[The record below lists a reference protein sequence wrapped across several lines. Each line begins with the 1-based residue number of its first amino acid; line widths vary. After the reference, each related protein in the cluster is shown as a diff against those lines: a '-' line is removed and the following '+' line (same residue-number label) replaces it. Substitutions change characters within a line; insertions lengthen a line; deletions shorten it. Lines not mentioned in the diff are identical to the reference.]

1 MKMTCIPSGTTG
13 VNTYVVGDEST
24 GKAFIV
30 DPGGFNK
37 ETVNWLNDN
46 GFKLEYIILTHGHG
60 DHIGGV
66 KKYMEMFPGVKLV
79 AGEHE
84 KELLASPMM
93 NASREICGESIMLT
107 ADIWVHEGDTLKV
120 GDIELRFMHTPGHTP
135 GGICIFTGDV
145 LFSGDTLFCRSIG
158 RTDFPGGSYE
168 QIKKAIHN
176 KLFVLPDDTKV
187 YPGHMGPTTIGEEK
201 RSNPFV

>member
-1 MKMTCIPSGTTG
+1 MKMTCIPSGTMG

-135 GGICIFTGDV
+135 GSVCYQHEKT
-145 LFSGDTLFCRSIG
+145 LFCGDTLFYQGYG
-158 RTDFPGGSYE
+158 RVDLAGGNSLQMALSLKRLLKLPGDV
-168 QIKKAIHN
+168 IC
-176 KLFVLPDDTKV
+176 
-187 YPGHMGPTTIGEEK
+187 YPGHGMKTKIAWEREA
-201 RSNPFV
+201 NA

>member
-1 MKMTCIPSGTTG
+1 MG

-135 GGICIFTGDV
+135 GSVCYQHEKT
-145 LFSGDTLFCRSIG
+145 LFCGDTLFYQGYG
-158 RTDFPGGSYE
+158 RVDLAGGNSLQMALSLKRLLKLPGDV
-168 QIKKAIHN
+168 IC
-176 KLFVLPDDTKV
+176 
-187 YPGHMGPTTIGEEK
+187 YPGHGMKTKIAWEREA
-201 RSNPFV
+201 NA

>member
-1 MKMTCIPSGTTG
+1 MTCIPSGTMG

-135 GGICIFTGDV
+135 GSVCYQHEKT
-145 LFSGDTLFCRSIG
+145 LFCGDTLFYQGYG
-158 RTDFPGGSYE
+158 RVDLAGGNSLQMALSLKRLLKLPGDV
-168 QIKKAIHN
+168 IC
-176 KLFVLPDDTKV
+176 
-187 YPGHMGPTTIGEEK
+187 YPGHGMKTKIAWEQEA
-201 RSNPFV
+201 NA

>member
-1 MKMTCIPSGTTG
+1 MELDIKTVTG
-13 VNTYVVGDEST
+13 GPLDVNTYVVGADGSNQCVL
-24 GKAFIV
+24 I
-30 DPGGFNK
+30 DPGA
-37 ETVNWLNDN
+37 
-46 GFKLEYIILTHGHG
+46 EYAAVCGAVCGRQVTAVLLTHAHF
-60 DHIGGV
+60 DHMLYARPWL
-66 KKYMEMFPGVKLV
+66 KDGVKLYV
-79 AGEHE
+79 HKLDAAALADPSLNLSGVIGAQLTLPEADVLLEDGDKIEEAGLCFEV
-84 KELLASPMM
+84 L
-93 NASREICGESIMLT
+93 
-107 ADIWVHEGDTLKV
+107 
-120 GDIELRFMHTPGHTP
+120 HTPGHTP